1 MRRLHR
7 GQDRTVLE
15 PSYQRARFADLHALL
30 RAVPRERIA
39 VQCALADRLA
49 RCLEQ
54 SGYATSAGTGS

>member
-1 MRRLHR
+1 M
-7 GQDRTVLE
+7 LE

-49 RCLEQ
+49 RCLDQ